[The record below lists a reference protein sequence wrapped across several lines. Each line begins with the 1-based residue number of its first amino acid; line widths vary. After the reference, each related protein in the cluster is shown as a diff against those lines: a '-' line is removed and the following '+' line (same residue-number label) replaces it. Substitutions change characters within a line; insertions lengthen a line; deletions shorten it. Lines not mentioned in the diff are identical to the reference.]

1 MDEEVPQIFE
11 TIEPTQ
17 TEVTFKGKHGHRY
30 RLFSRGEDNAG
41 NFEERP
47 EIPHV
52 EVQIG
57 EPQQMAGLRLMAV
70 PLFPDEA
77 DPKVAINFSGMKW
90 ARWDPTANN
99 GQGAY
104 VHYGSDPQG
113 VTMFT
118 QREQV
123 PGKGYWAKFDEA
135 TTIFT
140 SGDLPDDTRPFE
152 IPVKKGW
159 NIIGNP
165 WLVDLNW
172 DANAIQIRVNGQT
185 KALKDASSIVEPYAW
200 RWDGSAYQLV
210 IDPSLLTGVDN
221 KLPKWEGAWVFAWQ
235 DATLLIPFPQGNRLG
250 RMAKKASEDG

>member
-1 MDEEVPQIFE
+1 VG
-11 TIEPTQ
+11 
-17 TEVTFKGKHGHRY
+17 KG
-30 RLFSRGEDNAG
+30 F
-41 NFEERP
+41 
-47 EIPHV
+47 
-52 EVQIG
+52 
-57 EPQQMAGLRLMAV
+57 
-70 PLFPDEA
+70 
-77 DPKVAINFSGMKW
+77 W
-90 ARWDPTANN
+90 ARF
-99 GQGAY
+99 GQE
-104 VHYGSDPQG
+104 VIPN
-113 VTMFT
+113 V
-118 QREQV
+118 R
-123 PGKGYWAKFDEA
+123 
-135 TTIFT
+135 
-140 SGDLPDDTRPFE
+140 GDLPDDTRPFE

-172 DANAIQIRVNGQT
+172 DANAIQVRVNGQT